1 MPSSPRR
8 TPDAD
13 IAAVIFDLDNCL
25 AAADEAGEALFAP
38 AFDAIR
44 AANRGRLSEDELS
57 AAFAD
62 MWRHAL
68 DHVARTHHF
77 TDEMLQA
84 GWDAFRTLE
93 VRQPLHG
100 YPDLWAIEELPLK
113 RFLVTTGLRRLQESK
128 VAALGIARLFAEVEI
143 DAIDE
148 PDRRSKQ
155 ERFADIA
162 SRHGWKPSQVLV
174 VGDNADSE
182 IAAGAAL
189 GMPTVQT
196 LRPGVPAA
204 ANAQWHIRNFAELSK
219 LIPKIH
225 SARGQ

>member
-1 MPSSPRR
+1 MIR
-8 TPDAD
+8 
-13 IAAVIFDLDNCL
+13 AAVFDLDNCL

-44 AANRGRLSEDELS
+44 AVSRLSEDQLS

-77 TDEMLQA
+77 SDEMLQA
-84 GWDAFRTLE
+84 GWRAFRNLE
-93 VRQPLHG
+93 VTQPLRG
-100 YPDLWAIEELPLK
+100 YPDLWEIEKLPLA
-113 RFLVTTGLRRLQESK
+113 RFLVTTGFRRLQESK
-128 VAALGIARLFAEVEI
+128 IAALGIARLFDGIEV

-148 PDRRSKQ
+148 PPRRPKQ
-155 ERFADIA
+155 QRFADIA
-162 SRHGWKPSQVLV
+162 ARHGWQPAEVLV

-182 IAAGAAL
+182 IAAGRAL

-196 LRPGVPAA
+196 LRPGVPPA
-204 ANAQWHIRNFAELSK
+204 ANAQWRIGNFAELSK
-219 LIPKIH
+219 LMPKIH
-225 SARGQ
+225 SAPGQ

>member
-1 MPSSPRR
+1 LKAR
-8 TPDAD
+8 
-13 IAAVIFDLDNCL
+13 AAIFDLDNCL

-44 AANRGRLSEDELS
+44 AANRGHLTEAELS

-68 DHVARTHHF
+68 DHVARQHRF
-77 TDEMLQA
+77 TDDMLRA

-93 VRQPLHG
+93 VRQSLRG
-100 YPDLWAIEELPLK
+100 YPDLWAIEALQVE
-113 RFLVTTGLRRLQESK
+113 RFLVTTGFRRLQESK
-128 VAALGIARLFAEVEI
+128 VAALGIAPLFAEVQI

-148 PDRRSKQ
+148 TPRRQKR

-162 SRHGWKPSQVLV
+162 SRHGWEPAQVLI
-174 VGDNADSE
+174 VGDNGESE
-182 IAAGAAL
+182 IAAGNAL

-196 LRPGVPAA
+196 LRPGVPPAP
-204 ANAQWHIRNFAELSK
+204 NAQWRIKNFAELSK

-225 SARGQ
+225 STPGQ